1 MHGIIYQTCGALP
14 FHDVFSFAA
23 MQDNILTVSK
33 RLGQRKT
40 LLSGRWNVC
49 VQVSNGFGGSS
60 VDQPQADRQTRAGTD
75 PQTPHPIKW
84 TYLTQSGQE
93 ELLHHQVAQSL
104 RLSALISDQFDL
116 NGLFGK
122 VGNYTSAVTEETWMD
137 WHCIACG
144 HHINMYMYRCD
155 VYLKLWY

>member
-1 MHGIIYQTCGALP
+1 M
-14 FHDVFSFAA
+14 
-23 MQDNILTVSK
+23 
-33 RLGQRKT
+33 
-40 LLSGRWNVC
+40 
-49 VQVSNGFGGSS
+49 
-60 VDQPQADRQTRAGTD
+60 DQPQADRQTRAGTD

-122 VGNYTSAVTEETWMD
+122 VGNYTSAESLRRHGWTD
-137 WHCIACG
+137 IALPVV
-144 HHINMYMYRCD
+144 II
-155 VYLKLWY
+155 